1 MIIGFLLILLWEAL
15 KIFIPVVIGFI
26 LYLFHSLYISRIQR
40 SCFIPPSQ
48 SKAYHDA
55 HRMLEL
61 LEKPYEKP
69 GKYYRNLDVET
80 LERHGIYTND
90 LYDGVEKFIR
100 LCHYTGYEV
109 VIRPNS
115 SGHTGGDTEL
125 NPDQTDSYLRDLY
138 SDYKSSRVRNILG

>member
-1 MIIGFLLILLWEAL
+1 MIVGFLLILIWEAL
-15 KIFIPVVIGFI
+15 KIFLPVVIGFI
-26 LYLFHSLYISRIQR
+26 ICLFHSLYISRIQR
-40 SCFIPPSQ
+40 SCVIPPSQ

-115 SGHTGGDTEL
+115 SDHNEGDTEL
-125 NPDQTDSYLRDLY
+125 NPDQTDRYLRDLY
-138 SDYKSSRVRNILG
+138 SDYKSGLARNIFN

>member
-1 MIIGFLLILLWEAL
+1 MIIGFLLILIWEAL
-15 KIFIPVVIGFI
+15 KVFIPVMIGFALYI
-26 LYLFHSLYISRIQR
+26 LHSMYISRIQR
-40 SCFIPPSQ
+40 SCFMPPSQ
-48 SKAYHDA
+48 SKAHNDA
-55 HRMLEL
+55 RRMLEL

-69 GKYYRNLDVET
+69 GRYYRNLDNET
-80 LERHGIYTND
+80 LERHGIYTKE

-125 NPDQTDSYLRDLY
+125 NPDQTDRYLRDLY
-138 SDYKSSRVRNILG
+138 SDYKSGRVRNILG

>member
-1 MIIGFLLILLWEAL
+1 MIIGFLLILIWEAL

-26 LYLFHSLYISRIQR
+26 ICLFHSLYFSRLLG
-40 SCFIPPSQ
+40 SCVIPPSQ

-61 LEKPYEKP
+61 LEKPYERP
-69 GKYYRNLDVET
+69 GKYYRNLDVDT

-125 NPDQTDSYLRDLY
+125 NPDQTDRYLRDLY
-138 SDYKSSRVRNILG
+138 SDYKRGRARNIFN

>member
-1 MIIGFLLILLWEAL
+1 MIIGFLLFLIWELL
-15 KIFIPVVIGFI
+15 KIFISVVLGFM
-26 LYLFHSLYISRIQR
+26 LYLIHSLYISRIQR
-40 SCFIPPSQ
+40 SCFAPPSQ
-48 SKAYHDA
+48 SKAHHDA
-55 HRMLEL
+55 RRMLEL

-69 GKYYRNLDVET
+69 GRYYRNLDVET

-125 NPDQTDSYLRDLY
+125 NPDQTDRYLRDLY
-138 SDYKSSRVRNILG
+138 SDYKSGRIRNIFN